1 MHAPRPLPAPPE
13 AALGHSASLTHRVR
27 AFLDVQFELLSLAR
41 WDIYACF
48 VFYIRVSTYITQ
60 RINRFL
66 ESSKI
71 GPKAQLI
78 SASSRKRSPHGP
90 PIRHGRVGQLG
101 EGRGLG
107 RD

>member
-13 AALGHSASLTHRVR
+13 AALGHSASLTHQVR
-27 AFLDVQFELLSLAR
+27 AFLDGQFELLSLTR
-41 WDIYACF
+41 WDIYACS

-71 GPKAQLI
+71 GPKARLI
-78 SASSRKRSPHGP
+78 SASSRKRSRHGAT
-90 PIRHGRVGQLG
+90 RHGRVGRLG
-101 EGRGLG
+101 AGRGLG